1 LPDYFTERGF
11 AVYADIPTP
20 EGSFTVQES
29 SLATEHQVWIGLGV
43 TRAGLNKEQATRV
56 RDALN
61 EFIGATE

>member
-1 LPDYFTERGF
+1 
-11 AVYADIPTP
+11 VYADIPTP